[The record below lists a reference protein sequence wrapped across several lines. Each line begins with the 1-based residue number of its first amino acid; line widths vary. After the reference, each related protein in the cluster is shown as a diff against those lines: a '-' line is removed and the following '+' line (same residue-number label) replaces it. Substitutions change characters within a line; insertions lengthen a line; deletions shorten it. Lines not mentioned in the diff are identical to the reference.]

1 MNDARIISKR
11 YIVGAKIGEGGMGA
25 VYRAIDAETD
35 IPVAIKELKQDALS
49 TTPELVERFLREAE
63 VLRRLKHPH
72 IVTILDAFQERDDYY
87 IVMECLGGGN
97 LKDRLRHARYLP
109 IEEVLHI
116 GQALADALTC
126 AHEHNIVHRDLKPS
140 NVLLDSDGNP
150 YLSDF
155 GVAYLGDAT
164 RVTHIGSLVGT
175 LGYLS
180 PEACIGELTDERG
193 DIWSLGVMLYEL
205 LTGRR
210 PFVAKTTGALITT
223 ILNQA
228 APDIH
233 ALRPDVP
240 EDLAALIRAMLI
252 KDRNRRIDSATKV
265 AEALRQ
271 IEAGESLPTDVRQ
284 LLTADDTAQ
293 SRAMFGFPVKSSNG
307 YKPNG
312 KFSIFGQHHDNHII
326 TRPDWTLSG
335 VRPLKGKPRIFIT
348 YRPEDS
354 AAITER
360 LYSRFSAAFGVDRVF
375 KGLEANGDTSEDYK
389 IRLAQHV
396 IACDIQL
403 VIIGRRWAR
412 TLKQYSEDAID
423 NVRLA
428 IEAGLQTPRQ
438 IIIPVLVDGA
448 TMPEELPDPIKA
460 LKHLKQA
467 IIRDDPDFNR
477 DAQWLIDQINRFFKL
492 PLPKRKRPI
501 RRTLIMLSATLM
513 VYMALR
519 LWIFSAL

>member
-1 MNDARIISKR
+1 MNDARIIGKR
-11 YIVGAKIGEGGMGA
+11 YVMGAKIGEGGMGA
-25 VYRAIDAETD
+25 VYRAINAETD
-35 IPVAIKELKQDALS
+35 MPVAIKELKGDALS

-72 IVTILDAFQERDDYY
+72 IVTILDAFQEQEDYY

-116 GQALADALTC
+116 GQALAEALTC
-126 AHEHNIVHRDLKPS
+126 AHEHGIVHRDLKPA
-140 NVLLDSDGNP
+140 NVLLDEAGNP

-155 GVAYLGDAT
+155 GVAYLGDAA

-180 PEACIGELTDERG
+180 PEACIGELADERG

-210 PFVAKTTGALITT
+210 PFVAKTTGALITA

-233 ALRPDVP
+233 TLRSDVP
-240 EDLAALIRAMLI
+240 QDLAALIRAMLI
-252 KDRNRRIDSATKV
+252 KDRSCRIDSAAKV
-265 AEALRQ
+265 SQALRQ
-271 IEAGESLPTDVRQ
+271 IEAGESLPPDVRQ
-284 LLTADDTAQ
+284 SLTADDTAQ
-293 SRAMFGFPVKSSNG
+293 SRAMFGLPIKNGNG
-307 YKPNG
+307 YKAEG

-335 VRPLKGKPRIFIT
+335 VRPMKGKPRIFIT

-375 KGLEANGDTSEDYK
+375 KGLEANGDTGEDYK

-403 VIIGRRWAR
+403 VIIGRRWAQMLR
-412 TLKQYSEDAID
+412 EYGGEAID

-448 TMPEELPDPIKA
+448 TMPDELPNSIET
-460 LKHLKQA
+460 LKLLKQA
-467 IIRDDPDFNR
+467 VIRDDPDFNR

-492 PLPKRKRPI
+492 PMIKRKRPV
-501 RRTLIMLSATLM
+501 RRTLIMLSATVV

-519 LWIFSAL
+519 LWVFSAL